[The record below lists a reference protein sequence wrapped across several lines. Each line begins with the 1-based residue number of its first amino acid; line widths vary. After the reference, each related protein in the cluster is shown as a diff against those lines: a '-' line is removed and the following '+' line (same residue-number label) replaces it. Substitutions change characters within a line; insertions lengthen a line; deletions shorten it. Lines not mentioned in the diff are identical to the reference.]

1 MPGPQPDGCAPFLVG
16 FVGRGLDPAAAARGL
31 AALRTL
37 VHVVGRGGIHPS
49 RAPAGAASYMV
60 YSVGVGVLDDP
71 AAFRRRKPPRR
82 PVGRPPYNPRKACA
96 AMRGVGDAAPYKVR
110 RAVGAGHA
118 RPAASRNRPFTV
130 DPRGGASCLPRR
142 VARAPQQKPRQAP
155 RPARSFFILKNVT
168 PFSRRSA
175 FSARPESRPA
185 APPAWGRRGRQA
197 PPRRAP
203 HACPS
208 PSACS

>member
-1 MPGPQPDGCAPFLVG
+1 MQARAGGV
-16 FVGRGLDPAAAARGL
+16 RGEADRVLK
-31 AALRTL
+31 
-37 VHVVGRGGIHPS
+37 VRGGGQRTDRPTGDTEATRNAHYCGERPEPFRPS
-49 RAPAGAASYMV
+49 LRLATSPVRGGFCGLRPNKAHTACGAS
-60 YSVGVGVLDDP
+60 GT
-71 AAFRRRKPPRR
+71 PPPTR
-82 PVGRPPYNPRKACA
+82 C
-96 AMRGVGDAAPYKVR
+96 AAPYKVR

-130 DPRGGASCLPRR
+130 DPQWRDSSIPHRVPLP
-142 VARAPQQKPRQAP
+142 PKQKPRKAP
-155 RPARSFFILKNVT
+155 RPARSFCILKNVT

-185 APPAWGRRGRQA
+185 VPPAWGRRGQQA
-197 PPRRAP
+197 PPPRAP

>member
-1 MPGPQPDGCAPFLVG
+1 M
-16 FVGRGLDPAAAARGL
+16 
-31 AALRTL
+31 T
-37 VHVVGRGGIHPS
+37 
-49 RAPAGAASYMV
+49 
-60 YSVGVGVLDDP
+60 
-71 AAFRRRKPPRR
+71 PPRR

-110 RAVGAGHA
+110 RERSAARCLTASPFSGLHCREGFCPLRGGQRAGRPTISRKACAALYKVRCAVGAGHA

-130 DPRGGASCLPRR
+130 DPQGRDSSLPRR
-142 VARAPQQKPRQAP
+142 VPPPPKQKPRKAP
-155 RPARSFFILKNVT
+155 RPARSFCILKNVT

-185 APPAWGRRGRQA
+185 VPPAWGRRGQQA

-208 PSACS
+208 PSACSWL

>member
-1 MPGPQPDGCAPFLVG
+1 M
-16 FVGRGLDPAAAARGL
+16 
-31 AALRTL
+31 T
-37 VHVVGRGGIHPS
+37 
-49 RAPAGAASYMV
+49 
-60 YSVGVGVLDDP
+60 
-71 AAFRRRKPPRR
+71 PPRR
-82 PVGRPPYNPRKACA
+82 PVGRPPYDLPGSACRHAGRRGRRPLQGAPRTFRGPRPNGIPLFWFALQGGVLTPPRRPVGRPPYDLPGSACRHA
-96 AMRGVGDAAPYKVR
+96 GRRGRRPYKVR

-130 DPRGGASCLPRR
+130 DPQGRDSSLPCR
-142 VARAPQQKPRQAP
+142 VPPPSKQKPRKAP
-155 RPARSFFILKNVT
+155 RPARSFCILKNVT

-185 APPAWGRRGRQA
+185 VPPAWGRRGQQA
-197 PPRRAP
+197 PPPRAP

>member
-1 MPGPQPDGCAPFLVG
+1 MDFLPLCRGGIYAARGLTASPFSR
-16 FVGRGLDPAAAARGL
+16 FCIVGRGLD
-31 AALRTL
+31 
-37 VHVVGRGGIHPS
+37 
-49 RAPAGAASYMV
+49 
-60 YSVGVGVLDDP
+60 
-71 AAFRRRKPPRR
+71 PPRR
-82 PVGRPPYNPRKACA
+82 PVGRPPYNPRKARA

-118 RPAASRNRPFTV
+118 RPAAPRNRPFTV
-130 DPRGGASCLPRR
+130 DPQGRDSSLPCR
-142 VARAPQQKPRQAP
+142 VPLPPKQKPRKAP
-155 RPARSFFILKNVT
+155 RPARSFCILKNVT

-185 APPAWGRRGRQA
+185 VPPAWGRRGQQA
-197 PPRRAP
+197 PPPRAP

>member
-1 MPGPQPDGCAPFLVG
+1 M
-16 FVGRGLDPAAAARGL
+16 
-31 AALRTL
+31 T
-37 VHVVGRGGIHPS
+37 
-49 RAPAGAASYMV
+49 
-60 YSVGVGVLDDP
+60 
-71 AAFRRRKPPRR
+71 PPRR

-96 AMRGVGDAAPYKVR
+96 AMRGVGDAAPLQGAPRTFR
-110 RAVGAGHA
+110 RPLPNGIPLFRFALQ
-118 RPAASRNRPFTV
+118 
-130 DPRGGASCLPRR
+130 GGVLTPPRR
-142 VARAPQQKPRQAP
+142 PEGWPPYDLPESVCRHAGRRGRRPLQGAP
-155 RPARSFFILKNVT
+155 RTFRGPRPPGTARSRLTRREGFIHPAPCASAAQTKTAQGFSPCAVIKNVT

-185 APPAWGRRGRQA
+185 APPAWGRRGQQA

>member
-1 MPGPQPDGCAPFLVG
+1 MVFLPLC
-16 FVGRGLDPAAAARGL
+16 RGGIYAARGL
-31 AALRTL
+31 TASLFSGLHCRA
-37 VHVVGRGGIHPS
+37 GSSPPRGGLW
-49 RAPAGAASYMV
+49 A
-60 YSVGVGVLDDP
+60 
-71 AAFRRRKPPRR
+71 
-82 PVGRPPYNPRKACA
+82 GRPTIPGKRVPPCGASGTPPPTKY
-96 AMRGVGDAAPYKVR
+96 AAPYKVR

-130 DPRGGASCLPRR
+130 DPQGRDSSLPCR
-142 VARAPQQKPRQAP
+142 VPLPPKQKPRKAP
-155 RPARSFFILKNVT
+155 RPARSFCILKNVT

-185 APPAWGRRGRQA
+185 VPPAWGRRGQQA

>member
-1 MPGPQPDGCAPFLVG
+1 MTPPRRPEGWPPYDLPGSAYRHA
-16 FVGRGLDPAAAARGL
+16 GRRGRRPL
-31 AALRTL
+31 QGTPRTFRGPRPNGISLFRFALQ
-37 VHVVGRGGIHPS
+37 G
-49 RAPAGAASYMV
+49 
-60 YSVGVGVLDDP
+60 GVLT
-71 AAFRRRKPPRR
+71 PPRR

-130 DPRGGASCLPRR
+130 DPQGRDSSLPRR
-142 VARAPQQKPRQAP
+142 VPSPPKQKPRKAP
-155 RPARSFFILKNVT
+155 RPARSFCILKNVT

-185 APPAWGRRGRQA
+185 VPPAWGWRGQQA

-203 HACPS
+203 RACPS
-208 PSACS
+208 PSACSWL

>member
-1 MPGPQPDGCAPFLVG
+1 MDFLPLC
-16 FVGRGLDPAAAARGL
+16 RGGIYAARGL
-31 AALRTL
+31 T
-37 VHVVGRGGIHPS
+37 
-49 RAPAGAASYMV
+49 ASPF
-60 YSVGVGVLDDP
+60 SGLH
-71 AAFRRRKPPRR
+71 RREGSCPPRR

-96 AMRGVGDAAPYKVR
+96 AMRGVGDAAPYKVH

-130 DPRGGASCLPRR
+130 DPQGRDSSLPRR
-142 VARAPQQKPRQAP
+142 VPSPPKQKPRKAP
-155 RPARSFFILKNVT
+155 RPARSFCILKNVT

-185 APPAWGRRGRQA
+185 APPAWGRRGQQA

-208 PSACS
+208 PSACSWL